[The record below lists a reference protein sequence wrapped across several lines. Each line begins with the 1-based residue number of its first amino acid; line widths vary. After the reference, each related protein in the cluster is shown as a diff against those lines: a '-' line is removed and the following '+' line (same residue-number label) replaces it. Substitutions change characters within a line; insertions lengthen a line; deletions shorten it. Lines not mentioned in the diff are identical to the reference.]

1 MNLYAIEKVR
11 QLDAELN
18 TKKHLPL
25 VDEKPRRK
33 PVFGPLAAGAGR
45 TLRRVG
51 EGLESW
57 ANPPLP
63 DCDQRAG
70 RDTA

>member
-1 MNLYAIEKVR
+1 MNFYAIEKVK
-11 QLDAELN
+11 QLESELN
-18 TKKHLPL
+18 TKKQLPPHH
-25 VDEKPRRK
+25 EKPRRR
-33 PVFGPLAAGAGR
+33 PVFGPLAAGTGR
-45 TLRRVG
+45 TLRRIG

-63 DCDQRAG
+63 DRDQQVR

>member
-11 QLDAELN
+11 QLETERLGRMQLPPDA
-18 TKKHLPL
+18 
-25 VDEKPRRK
+25 EKPRRK

-63 DCDQRAG
+63 DCEQRPSS
-70 RDTA
+70 DTA

>member
-11 QLDAELN
+11 QLDAELSAR
-18 TKKHLPL
+18 KQLPPEP
-25 VDEKPRRK
+25 EKSRRK

-63 DCDQRAG
+63 DCEQRPS